1 MKFESLVLD
10 YEAEVIRIRTF
21 LGDASLAT
29 SSQGRAFDPVNSV
42 RNVGQW
48 KRLDDLRLLDDVA
61 VIKSELSEYCLD
73 V

>member
-1 MKFESLVLD
+1 MQFETLVLD
-10 YEAEVIRIRTF
+10 YAAEVKRIRAF
-21 LGDASLAT
+21 LGEPFVASST
-29 SSQGRAFDPVNSV
+29 PGRAFDPRNSE

-48 KRLDDLRLLDDVA
+48 KRLDDSRLRSDVD